1 MEKVGKEDMNKL
13 GFGFL
18 RLPMLEKDGEIDLER
33 LNEMVD
39 VYLQHGK
46 KYFDTAYT
54 YLNGKSE
61 WAIRESVVKRHSR
74 EEFLLADK
82 LPGYQ
87 MKSYEDCRRCFEVQL
102 ERCGVDYFDVYLL
115 HWLNGAND
123 KTAEKYREF
132 QFLQELKKEGKAR
145 RIGFSFHDTADLL
158 DEILTRHPEVDVVQ
172 LHINYLDWE
181 SEAVQARLCYETAV
195 RHGKKVI
202 VMEPVKG
209 GTLASLPP
217 DAARKLRQIDPSA
230 SAASLAIRF
239 AASLPG
245 VEVVLSGMNAM
256 EQLLDNLQE
265 TEPLSEAERK
275 EMVQAA
281 VDIRQSIAVPCTGC
295 GYCVSGCPKQI
306 CIPRYFKLYNEYAAC
321 PGDDW
326 KIRPAYDRL
335 ALKHGRAAE
344 CIGCKSC
351 ERHCPQ
357 KLSVTEYL
365 KKVAEVFDNG
375 K

>member
-1 MEKVGKEDMNKL
+1 M
-13 GFGFL
+13 
-18 RLPMLEKDGEIDLER
+18 
-33 LNEMVD
+33 
-39 VYLQHGK
+39 
-46 KYFDTAYT
+46 
-54 YLNGKSE
+54 
-61 WAIRESVVKRHSR
+61 
-74 EEFLLADK
+74 
-82 LPGYQ
+82 
-87 MKSYEDCRRCFEVQL
+87 
-102 ERCGVDYFDVYLL
+102 
-115 HWLNGAND
+115 
-123 KTAEKYREF
+123 
-132 QFLQELKKEGKAR
+132 KKEGKAR

-172 LHINYLDWE
+172 LQINYLDWE

-209 GTLASLPP
+209 GTLGSLPP